1 MATKMKIKMK
11 MNMKMNMKRRMK
23 MKIRI
28 NMIEKCTRMKLNY
41 EDDDDEDEEERD
53 PKLTIKI
60 LQGVDAYE
68 DEEQYDTDEYGDE
81 VENM

>member
-1 MATKMKIKMK
+1 
-11 MNMKMNMKRRMK
+11 

-28 NMIEKCTRMKLNY
+28 NMIQKSMRMKLNY
-41 EDDDDEDEEERD
+41 EDDDDEDEEDRD
-53 PKLTIKI
+53 PKKTIKI

-68 DEEQYDTDEYGDE
+68 DEDQYDTDEYEDE